1 MARCEP
7 QLGVVHIRSDDFL
20 KSTLFVLVSEE
31 FNERIVNVRA
41 MGGKEAGSGTKF
53 VEEEKFILPAQFS
66 VISFSCFF
74 LDPLPFF

>member
-20 KSTLFVLVSEE
+20 KSTLFVLISEE

-41 MGGKEAGSGTKF
+41 MGGKEAGSGTEF
-53 VEEEKFILPAQFS
+53 VEKEKFIFPAQFS